1 MPLTIKNPEVDRPAR
16 ELATLTGETLTQAV
30 RTALAERLDRLERAE
45 RPWGDA
51 AIQAILD
58 RCAGLPVLDTR
69 SADEILGYDENGL
82 PN

>member
-1 MPLTIKNPEVDRPAR
+1 MPLTIKNPEVDRLAR

-30 RTALAERLDRLERAE
+30 RIALAERLDQLNRAE
-45 RPWGDA
+45 RPWDDA

-58 RCAGLPVLDTR
+58 RFDALPMLDPR

>member
-1 MPLTIKNPEVDRPAR
+1 MPLTLKNPEVDRFAS
-16 ELATLTGETLTQAV
+16 ELGTLTGETLTQAV
-30 RTALAERLDRLERAE
+30 RIAL
-45 RPWGDA
+45 PWDHA